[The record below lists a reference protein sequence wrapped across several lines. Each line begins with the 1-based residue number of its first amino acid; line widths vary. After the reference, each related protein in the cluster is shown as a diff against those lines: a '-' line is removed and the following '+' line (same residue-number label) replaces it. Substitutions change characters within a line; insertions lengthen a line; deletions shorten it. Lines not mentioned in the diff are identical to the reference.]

1 MKTKNI
7 PYRCQC
13 GEMRADR
20 ICERCGASLCEKCSV
35 VIEREEES
43 QFYPGLMVFA
53 NHVVCQS
60 CKELV

>member
-43 QFYPGLMVFA
+43 KSCCLSIMQGVGVNGL
-53 NHVVCQS
+53 
-60 CKELV
+60 